1 MPLNTIP
8 LPYGLRDVKITP
20 YTDLTRTVLAGA
32 SIDLPNA
39 QTFTFTENE
48 DYEDLRGDDQLQTS
62 HGKGPVLNWDLESGG
77 VSFEAYAA
85 IAGGTVGTTGVT
97 PNQIKTYSKDAVGT
111 GAVRP
116 FFKVEGQAF
125 SDSGGDVHTVVW
137 ACRATGDLK
146 GEFKDGAF
154 MIPTSSGKGFGSKL
168 ISGPPVG
175 RLYDFV
181 QNEAAAGVAIP

>member
-1 MPLNTIP
+1 MPLTTIP
-8 LPYGLRDVKITP
+8 LPYGLRDLKVTP
-20 YTDLTRTVLAGA
+20 YTDLTRTVLVGA

-39 QTFTFTENE
+39 QTFTFTETE

-77 VSFEAYAA
+77 LSFEAYAA
-85 IAGGTVGTTGVT
+85 IAGGTVQTTGVT

-116 FFKVEGQAF
+116 FFQMEGQAF
-125 SDSGGDVHTVVW
+125 SDSGGDVHTKVY
-137 ACRATGDLK
+137 ACRATGDIK

-154 MIPTSSGKGFGSKL
+154 MIPTSSGKSFGSKL
-168 ISGPPVG
+168 LSGPPTG
-175 RLYDFV
+175 RLYDFI

>member
-20 YTDLTRTVLAGA
+20 YTDLTRTVLAGS

-39 QTFTFTENE
+39 QTFTFTEAE
-48 DYEDLRGDDQLQTS
+48 DFEDLRGDDQLQTS

-77 VSFEAYAA
+77 ISLEAYAA
-85 IAGGTVGTTGVT
+85 IAGGSVGTTGVT
-97 PNQIKTYSKDAVGT
+97 PNQIKTYSKDTIGT
-111 GAVRP
+111 TAVRP

-125 SDSGGDVHTVVW
+125 SDSGGDFHGVVY
-137 ACRATGDLK
+137 AARATGDIK
-146 GEFKDGAF
+146 AEMKDGTF
-154 MIPTSSGKGFGSKL
+154 MIPTTSGKGFGSKL
-168 ISGPPVG
+168 LSGPPVN
-175 RLYDFV
+175 RLYDWV